1 VDERLTRRAQPLLVL
16 GHASV
21 VRDPREGALRA
32 IHLLGRFSKAG
43 RVGNLFLRRRHR
55 LYESRPALR
64 KPSSRP
70 WVTAAAALGSG
81 MDSWAWDQAVVVVAM
96 LTNVGERPFHELR

>member
-1 VDERLTRRAQPLLVL
+1 VDERLTRRAQPLVVL

-32 IHLLGRFSKAG
+32 IHLLGSFSKAG

-55 LYESRPALR
+55 LYESPRPAQAILETVGEGGCR
-64 KPSSRP
+64 ARFGHGLLGVGPGG
-70 WVTAAAALGSG
+70 GSG
-81 MDSWAWDQAVVVVAM
+81 RNADKRRGTS
-96 LTNVGERPFHELR
+96 LP